1 MQRLENRLA
10 LVTGASAGIGAATAR
25 ALTAE
30 GARCLLVARRRER
43 LEALAAELEG
53 AIPVVADVTD
63 REGLERA
70 VAAALPDGRGVD
82 LAVLNAGL
90 ARGTEPLQ
98 AGDPG
103 EWSEVLDT
111 NVKGVL
117 HGLSLVLPGMV
128 ERGAGPVVLL
138 GSVAGRWV
146 YPGGAVY
153 CASKHAVR
161 ALYEGARL
169 DAAGSGVRFTT
180 VDPGMVETEFSEV
193 RFRGDREKAAGVYEG
208 FQPLAPEDVADA
220 IRYAVTRPP
229 HVDVGELVLWPTA
242 QASVRDVKRD
252 A

>member
-1 MQRLENRLA
+1 MKRLQDRCA

-25 ALTAE
+25 ALAAE
-30 GARCLLVARRRER
+30 GATCLLVARRAER
-43 LEALAAELEG
+43 LEALCAELPG
-53 AIPVVADVTD
+53 AIPVVADVCD
-63 REGLERA
+63 RTGLEAA
-70 VAAALPDGRGVD
+70 VSAALPAGRQID

-98 AGDPG
+98 AGDPD

-117 HGLSLVLPGMV
+117 HGLKLVLAGMV
-128 ERGAGPVVLL
+128 ERGEGHVVVL

-153 CASKHAVR
+153 CASKSAVR

-180 VDPGMVETEFSEV
+180 VDPGMVATDFSEV
-193 RFRGDREKAAGVYEG
+193 RFRGDAAKAATVYEG
-208 FQPLAPEDVADA
+208 FQPLQPEDVADA
-220 IRYAVTRPP
+220 ILYAVTRPQ

-252 A
+252 S

>member
-128 ERGAGPVVLL
+128 ERGAGHVVLL

>member
-70 VAAALPDGRGVD
+70 VAAALPDGRRVD

-98 AGDPG
+98 AGDPA

-128 ERGAGPVVLL
+128 ERGAGHVVLL